1 MNSVL
6 DFTPEKLKRALIV
19 NDKAWIVNDYEDF
32 VRSAYSCGE
41 AYLLTKYT
49 AEELRESGATTYK
62 MKNADIGFALKPVDD
77 GGIDII
83 LFHNSSKAFLG
94 THLMKYVMEYA
105 ILKGGNRFDYYETP
119 KLKHMYEKLEGF
131 VEYERYKFDRMYASD
146 DFDYEKYGEPDVVFV
161 KKS

>member
-1 MNSVL
+1 MNRILNFV
-6 DFTPEKLKRALIV
+6 PEKLKRALIV
-19 NDKAWIVNDYEDF
+19 NDNAWIVNDYEDF

-41 AYLLTKYT
+41 TYLLTKYT
-49 AEELRESGATTYK
+49 AEELRESGTTTYK
-62 MKNADIGFALKPVDD
+62 MKKADIGFALKTVHN

-83 LFHNSSKAFLG
+83 LFHNSSKTLLG
-94 THLMKYVMEYA
+94 AHLMKYVMEYA

-119 KLKHMYEKLEGF
+119 KLKHMYERLEGF

>member
-1 MNSVL
+1 MNRILNFV
-6 DFTPEKLKRALIV
+6 PEKLKRALIV
-19 NDKAWIVNDYEDF
+19 NDNAWIVNDYEDF

-41 AYLLTKYT
+41 TYLLTMYT
-49 AEELRESGATTYK
+49 AEDLRESGTTTYK
-62 MKNADIGFALKPVDD
+62 MKNADTSFALKPVHD
-77 GGIDII
+77 GEIDII
-83 LFHNSSKAFLG
+83 LFHNSSKTFLG

-119 KLKHMYEKLEGF
+119 KLKHMYERLEGF